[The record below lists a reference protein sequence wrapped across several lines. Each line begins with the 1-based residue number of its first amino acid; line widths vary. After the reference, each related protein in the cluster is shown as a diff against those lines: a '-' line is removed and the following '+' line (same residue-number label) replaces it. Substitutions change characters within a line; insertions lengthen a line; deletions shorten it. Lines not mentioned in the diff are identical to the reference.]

1 MMKNFSDLITES
13 VVSVPQFIHQ
23 DLNQPR
29 DKDGKFWL
37 AIKAAN
43 ETTDKASKGT
53 YEKALKASKDLYS
66 MLIGMDN
73 DPDIKKAQDL
83 VSDVSK
89 LIAKA
94 SEDTIEETSASDA
107 KMLRNY
113 IYIIKLIDHAMQHKS
128 WYKSCHIDVK
138 AGYVPFRGSTKDPKI
153 KYRIV
158 VNLQAGVSE
167 NIVKEI
173 NKTIPQLSPIH
184 SDYVASV
191 EWNKDRKAFAV
202 MLSNSQGYKR

>member
-1 MMKNFSDLITES
+1 MKNFSDLITES
-13 VVSVPQFIHQ
+13 TVSVPQFVHP
-23 DLNQPR
+23 DLNEPR
-29 DKDGKFWL
+29 DKEGKFWL

-43 ETTDKASKGT
+43 ETSDKASKGT
-53 YEKALKASKDLYS
+53 YDKALKASKDLYS

-89 LIAKA
+89 LIDKA
-94 SEDTIEETSASDA
+94 SADTLEETSASDA

-113 IYIIKLIDHAMQHKS
+113 IYIIRLIDHAMQHKQ
-128 WYKSCHIDVK
+128 WYKQCHIDVK
-138 AGYVPFRGSTKDPKI
+138 AGYVPWRGSGKDPKI

-158 VNLQAGVSE
+158 FNLQAGVSE

-173 NKTIPQLSPIH
+173 NKTIPQLSPLH
-184 SDYVASV
+184 TDYVASI
-191 EWNKDRKAFAV
+191 EWNKEHKAFAV